1 MARIIAWVLVVICLI
16 LAAYASI
23 ERSQINKQQ
32 AAKVAVVH
40 DTITKDS
47 AVYVHDTTTVRRVST
62 VYRSARAS
70 VIVAS
75 EQGRLAPDTVLR
87 FVRVADTAL
96 SADSTALSDC
106 NRLLQAKD
114 TLFAVS
120 TRQPLSP
127 PSHRLTY
134 FIEPMYSLTDGT
146 YAVNGG
152 AELRLFGSWSAVANA
167 IVSKQSG
174 VFVGLSKSF

>member
-1 MARIIAWVLVVICLI
+1 VISRIVAWVLVVVCLI

-23 ERSQINKQQ
+23 EHSQINKQQ

-47 AVYVHDTTTVRRVST
+47 AVYVHDTTTIRRVST
-62 VYRSARAS
+62 VYRSERAG
-70 VIVAS
+70 VVAAKG
-75 EQGRLAPDTVLR
+75 QVAPDTVLR

-96 SADSTALSDC
+96 SADSTALADC